1 MCIEEVGL
9 WVRRGCTECKVCLY
23 ARPRVTSL
31 PTLMRSRDRWNWWL
45 TTKLGLQQSAQ
56 MKFPHQLHP
65 TSKNWLEKYSSST
78 VVLTEDPADFRP
90 NFDPLWILAVGGNDA
105 EPQHCWSP
113 KKIQPQRNSLKHD
126 WSVCPPCFCLRFS
139 PSHDSACLPIPR
151 SQGYP
156 NLDSRY
162 IRVIQTAKGSIVHI
176 PKMRFS
182 ALWTNT
188 NSWRLKH
195 PSRICSVGVY
205 SVSFPTFRGKIGQTI
220 PHPPFV
226 LRRR

>member
-1 MCIEEVGL
+1 MGPKRLHSMQSLVA
-9 WVRRGCTECKVCLY
+9 Y
-23 ARPRVTSL
+23 ARSRVTSAPNSNAL
-31 PTLMRSRDRWNWWL
+31 PWPSKSINNNKTWSLAIRTNEITPSTSSNLKEL
-45 TTKLGLQQSAQ
+45 TG
-56 MKFPHQLHP
+56 
-65 TSKNWLEKYSSST
+65 KYSSST

-162 IRVIQTAKGSIVHI
+162 IRVIQTAKGSIVHF